1 VSRPSEAT
9 GGHGVGRSLLLTLA
23 VGSGLMSA
31 SVHWAQPVLPNI
43 GRDFGSKSWETGLI
57 MTCGQFGYALGL
69 AFVVPLGDRLER
81 RRLLVATV
89 LAAAV
94 GLAGAAAAPDLAVF
108 YVVALVFGMA
118 ATAGQLMLAVTASM
132 AEEDSRGRAVGLVM
146 SGLLSGI
153 LLARTVSGLVAAAAG
168 WRAVYA
174 CAAAASVILAVV
186 LWRVVPSRAGVA
198 KGSYRDLLASIGRLF
213 ASQPLLRLR
222 ALYGALGFAAFT
234 GFWATLAF
242 LLHGSPYHY
251 QEWQIGLFGLLGL
264 AGILVAPPAGRLADS
279 GRERWATAAF
289 AGSIAAA
296 FAMFAIGR
304 THLIGLLLGVV
315 LLDGGFQGLQVT
327 NQAIVYRISTDSV
340 SRITTAYMGTVF
352 ASGAAGS
359 AAAALAYA
367 AGGWYAVC
375 AFGGALGSLAVLL
388 GCAAGRSRVR
398 PGRIGDSSLER
409 PG

>member
-1 VSRPSEAT
+1 
-9 GGHGVGRSLLLTLA
+9 
-23 VGSGLMSA
+23 MSA

-43 GRDFGSKSWETGLI
+43 GRDFGSETWQTGLI

-81 RRLLVATV
+81 RRLLIAVV
-89 LAAAV
+89 MVAAAA
-94 GLAGAAAAPDLAVF
+94 LAGAAAAPGLAIF

-118 ATAGQLMLAVTASM
+118 ATAGQLMLAVTASLAD
-132 AEEDSRGRAVGLVM
+132 AESRGRAVGLVM

-153 LLARTVSGLVAAAAG
+153 LLARTVSGLIAAVAG
-168 WRAVYA
+168 WRSVYA
-174 CAAAASVILAVV
+174 CAATASVILAIV
-186 LWRVVPSRAGVA
+186 LWRVMPPRAGVA
-198 KGSYRDLLASIGRLF
+198 EGSYRDLLASIGRLF
-213 ASQPLLRLR
+213 AAQPVLRLR
-222 ALYGALGFAAFT
+222 AFYGALGFAAFT

-264 AGILVAPPAGRLADS
+264 AGILAAPLAGRLADS
-279 GRERWATAAF
+279 GRERWATLAF
-289 AGSIAAA
+289 TGSVAAA

-304 THLIGLLLGVV
+304 NHLIGLLLGVI

-327 NQAIVYRISTDSV
+327 NQAIVYRISTDSA

-352 ASGAAGS
+352 ASGAVGS

-375 AFGGALGSLAVLL
+375 VLGGALGSLAILMWLVVE
-388 GCAAGRSRVR
+388 RPRVR